1 MTIGR
6 KLLLSFSAM
15 TLTVA
20 AVGVVGGWGLLDL
33 KALQTGP
40 YRTSTKALVSLVPL
54 SQDLLRMRVVT
65 QQFLLTGKADKA
77 QEFQQQLALVRADF
91 DDRLRSYS
99 DTQTGAAEQ
108 EQYKALTDKYSPVKA
123 LLNHIFFVAGDGRFA
138 DAVALLDGEG
148 AAVVAALDDQ
158 MNTFAAFNQAEVDRT
173 LDAGTAEVDRAVAL
187 DIALTLAALAVSL
200 VLAWALTRSL
210 ALPLRRAAQLAA
222 QLADGDLTVRFDP
235 RIAGRKDEVGALA
248 RALDNL
254 GQSLAG
260 HLATIRRVG
269 EAIDQSALAL
279 DGRSAAATEA
289 GGRIAGAA
297 REGNDLAV
305 RQSEGVEET
314 AAAVQQILTTIE
326 RLDELVA
333 DQAAHVAQT
342 SSSLEE
348 MASNTRSIATSTGRL
363 GTAFDALQS
372 TSDTGQG
379 RLFEMI
385 EKIGVIAAQSDSL
398 EEANEAIQGIASQTS
413 LLSMNAAI
421 EAAHA
426 GDAGKGFA
434 VVADEIRKLSE
445 LAAAQSRDIARE
457 IQEIRTL
464 IREVSL
470 GSDGSREAFEAIL
483 GHIGTLGAVQAEI
496 RAAMAEQETGTHEIL
511 QATTKVK
518 GITAEVRDGSARILE
533 AGRAITREMDRIL
546 ASTQGLRDGIGV
558 ILDQTQGV
566 TASAEGVRDGSRHH
580 QELSDELRSVVGF
593 FTL

>member
-158 MNTFAAFNQAEVDRT
+158 MNTFAAFNQ
-173 LDAGTAEVDRAVAL
+173 AEVDRAVAL